1 MAVALVGSGPA
12 RDAVAAALEDV
23 NAGVADVDAGGI
35 AQADLAVVVGQAG
48 DVAFETANA
57 TARDYGVPWLAVEV
71 GGLGGY
77 PVVEAAVSGFA
88 PETGC
93 YACLNQRVRANTDP
107 EQAPQAAPDPETA
120 RFAGAVAGREA
131 ARLVAGKE
139 SSVIGGVIEI
149 PHAEHRFLPVPGCD
163 CGQER
168 DRRLELTSVE
178 RDLDEA
184 LTRAEGG
191 LDDRV
196 GIVSEVGE
204 AESFP
209 VPYYL
214 TQQADTSGFSDATA
228 ARQAAGVDA
237 DWNAAFMKAL
247 GEGLERY
254 CAGVYRTDEFEIGTV
269 DAVADPVSPA
279 AFVTPDLDDPAFDV
293 ADPAEEHELEWVP
306 GLDLAADEAV
316 SLPAEFVHF
325 PPPTERYRPSITTGL
340 GLGNG
345 GVEALLSGLYEVIER
360 DAAMLSWY
368 SSFEPLGLDVSDDR
382 FETLVGRARSESL
395 RVDPLLL
402 TQDVDVPVV
411 AVAVHREAWPRF
423 ALGSSAHL
431 DTATAATDALAE
443 ALQNWLELRGMGME
457 GAEDVEGAIGQYANF
472 PENAQAFVDTDSAV
486 PARSVGPETVP
497 DGRAHLDAV
506 VDRVSAEDLDVYATR
521 TTTPDVAQLGFEAVR
536 VLVPSAQPLFFD
548 RPYFGERAASV
559 PDGMG
564 FDPRTDR
571 DHHPFP

>member
-12 RDAVAAALEDV
+12 RDAVAAALDDV
-23 NAGVADVDAGGI
+23 GAGVADVDPGGI

-57 TARDYGVPWLAVEV
+57 TSLDHDVPWLAVEI

-77 PVVEAAVSGFA
+77 PVVEGAVSAFG
-88 PETGC
+88 PDTGC
-93 YACLNQRVRANTDP
+93 YACLSDRVRANADP
-107 EQAPQAAPDPETA
+107 ERSPQAAPDPETA
-120 RFAGAVAGREA
+120 RFAGAIAGREA
-131 ARLVAGKE
+131 ARLLAGEE
-139 SSVIGGVIEI
+139 SPVLGGVVEI
-149 PHAEHRFLPVPGCD
+149 PHAERRFLPVPGCD
-163 CGQER
+163 CGQAR
-168 DRRLELTSVE
+168 DRTVRLTSVD
-178 RDLDEA
+178 RDLEESLA
-184 LTRAEGG
+184 RAEGG

-214 TQQADTSGFSDATA
+214 AQQADTSGFSDAAA

-254 CAGVYRTDEFEIGTV
+254 CAGVYRTDEFETATPDER
-269 DAVADPVSPA
+269 DAPVRPS
-279 AFVTPDLDDPAFDV
+279 AFVAPDPDDDAFDLDHPDDA
-293 ADPAEEHELEWVP
+293 AIEWVP
-306 GLDLAADEAV
+306 GTDLRTGEPV
-316 SLPAEFVHF
+316 SLPAELVQF
-325 PPPTERYRPSITTGL
+325 PPPSERIRPPVTTGL

-345 GVEALLSGLYEVIER
+345 SVEALLSGLYEVIER
-360 DAAMLSWY
+360 DATMLAWY
-368 SSFEPLGLDVSDDR
+368 SSFEPLGLDVIDDR
-382 FETLVGRARSESL
+382 FETLVGRARSEDL

-431 DTATAATDALAE
+431 DAARAATDALAE

-457 GAEDVEGAIGQYANF
+457 GAEDVEGAIGQYANY
-472 PENAQAFVDTDSAV
+472 PESAQAFVQTDSGV
-486 PARSVGPETVP
+486 PAGSVGPDSVP
-497 DGRAHLDAV
+497 GGQAHLDAV
-506 VDRVSAEDLDVYATR
+506 VGRVADAGLDAYAAR
-521 TTTPDVAQLGFEAVR
+521 TTTPDVERLGFEAVR

-548 RPYFGERAASV
+548 APYFGDRATAV
-559 PDGMG
+559 PAGMG
-564 FDPRTDR
+564 FEPRLGR

>member
-12 RDAVAAALEDV
+12 RDAVAAALDDV
-23 NAGVADVDAGGI
+23 GAGVADVDPGGI

-57 TARDYGVPWLAVEV
+57 TALEHDVPWLAVEI

-77 PVVEAAVSGFA
+77 PVVEGAVAGFG

-93 YACLNQRVRANTDP
+93 YACLSERVRANADP
-107 EQAPQAAPDPETA
+107 EQSPQAAPDPETA
-120 RFAGAVAGREA
+120 RFAGAIAGREG
-131 ARLVAGKE
+131 ARLLAGKD
-139 SSVIGGVIEI
+139 STALGGVVEI
-149 PHAEHRFLPVPGCD
+149 PHAERRFLPAPGCE
-163 CGQER
+163 CGTDR
-168 DRRLELTSVE
+168 DRTLSLTSVD
-178 RDLDEA
+178 RDLEESLA
-184 LTRAEGG
+184 RAEGG

-214 TQQADTSGFSDATA
+214 AQQADTSGFSDATA

-254 CAGVYRTDEFEIGTV
+254 CAGVYRTAEFETAPAGEVT
-269 DAVADPVSPA
+269 APVEPS
-279 AFVTPDLDDPAFDV
+279 AFVAPDPDDDAFDLEGS
-293 ADPAEEHELEWVP
+293 ADAPIEWVP
-306 GLDLAADEAV
+306 GTDLATGETV

-325 PPPTERYRPSITTGL
+325 PPPSERFRPAVTTGL

-345 GVEALLSGLYEVIER
+345 GVEAVLSGLYEVIER
-360 DAAMLSWY
+360 DATMLAWY
-368 SSFEPLGLDVSDDR
+368 SSFEPLGLDVTDDR
-382 FETLVGRARSESL
+382 FDTLVRRARSENL

-431 DTATAATDALAE
+431 DAARAATDALAE

-457 GAEDVEGAIGQYANF
+457 GAEDVEGAIGEYANF
-472 PENAQAFVDTDSAV
+472 PESAQAFVSTDSGV
-486 PARSVGPETVP
+486 PAGSVGPDSVP
-497 DGRAHLDAV
+497 TGADHLDAV
-506 VDRVSAEDLDVYATR
+506 VDRVTDAGLDAHAAR
-521 TTTPDVAQLGFEAVR
+521 TTTPDVEGLGFEAVR
-536 VLVPSAQPLFFD
+536 VLVPEAQPLFFD
-548 RPYFGERAASV
+548 APYFGDRATDV
-559 PDGMG
+559 PTGMG
-564 FDPRTDR
+564 FEPRLDR

>member
-23 NAGVADVDAGGI
+23 NAGVADVDPGGI
-35 AQADLAVVVGQAG
+35 ANADLAVVVGQPG

-57 TARDYGVPWLAVEV
+57 TALEHDVPWLAVEV

-77 PVVEAAVSGFA
+77 PVVEAAVSGFG
-88 PETGC
+88 PGTGC
-93 YACLNQRVRANTDP
+93 YACLGQRVRANTDP
-107 EQAPQAAPDPETA
+107 EQDPQAAPDTETA
-120 RFAGAVAGREA
+120 RFAGAIAGREA
-131 ARLVAGKE
+131 ARLVSGKE
-139 SSVIGGVIEI
+139 SGVVGGVIEI
-149 PHAEHRFLPVPGCD
+149 PHAEHRFLPVPGCE
-163 CGQER
+163 CGQPRNRTLAIEHV
-168 DRRLELTSVE
+168 DRELEES
-178 RDLDEA
+178 
-184 LTRAEGG
+184 LTRAERG

-254 CAGVYRTDEFEIGTV
+254 CAGVYRTGEFQTGTV
-269 DAVADPVSPA
+269 DDVTEAVPPA
-279 AFVTPDLDDPAFDV
+279 RFVTPDPDDETFDV
-293 ADPAEEHELEWVP
+293 ADPGDDLDIEWVP
-306 GLDLAADEAV
+306 GTDLATGSEV

-325 PPPTERYRPSITTGL
+325 PPPTERFRPSITTGL

-345 GVEALLSGLYEVIER
+345 SVEALLSGLYEVIER
-360 DAAMLSWY
+360 DAAMLAWY
-368 SSFEPLGLDVSDDR
+368 SSFEPLGLDVNDDR
-382 FETLVGRARSESL
+382 FDTLVGRARSENL

-431 DTATAATDALAE
+431 DTATAATGALAE

-486 PARSVGPETVP
+486 PAKSVGPAEVP
-497 DGRAHLDAV
+497 TGDAHLDAV
-506 VDRVSAEDLDVYATR
+506 VDRVTDEGLDVYAAR
-521 TTTPDVAQLGFEAVR
+521 TTTPDVERLGFEGVR

-548 RPYFGERAASV
+548 RPYFGDRATEV
-559 PDGMG
+559 PAGMG
-564 FDPRTDR
+564 FEPNHDR